1 MARYRRRPGAA
12 AQPED
17 VRDVSARTVKRGSA
31 EKEQIHNPGTLYK

>member
-17 VRDVSARTVKRGSA
+17 VRDVSARTVKKSKSIIP
-31 EKEQIHNPGTLYK
+31 EHYINNPA